1 MSKAAYV
8 ALAILLGWIGAHEFY
23 AGRTARGVLSV
34 VFCWT
39 LVPWVVARSP
49 GGQDG
54 PRRGGARRLDC
65 RLEEAESPMRKERP

>member
-39 LVPWVVARSP
+39 LVPWVVAVV
-49 GGQDG
+49 QAVKM
-54 PRRGGARRLDC
+54 ARA
-65 RLEEAESPMRKERP
+65 EAEPDGSIVVWKKPNRR